1 MLKPKGFTLVE
12 MMIAIVILAVLLSA
26 AIPSFS
32 TFMKNRRVRT
42 ATEAV
47 LNGLGLARSEA
58 IRRNTHINFEL
69 QTDAS
74 WTLGCSTPVGDTNGD
89 GMSDC
94 PGIIQS
100 RPSAEGGAGAL
111 TRALTLEFNGYGQ
124 VLGLTENLTIPFTSA
139 QGACETSG
147 GNIRCL
153 RIVVS
158 PGGMIRSCDP
168 QTTVTQPG
176 SPKAC

>member
-1 MLKPKGFTLVE
+1 MLKTKGFTLVE

-32 TFMKNRRVRT
+32 TFLKNRKVRT
-42 ATEAV
+42 ATEAI

-58 IRRNTHINFEL
+58 IRRNTHITFAL
-69 QTDAS
+69 QTDTS
-74 WTLGCSTPVGDTNGD
+74 WTLGCTTPVGDINGD

-94 PGIIQS
+94 PSAIQS

-111 TRALTLEFNGYGQ
+111 ASAQTLEFNGYGQ
-124 VLGLTENLTIPFTSA
+124 LLGLTENVTIPVTST

-168 QTTVTQPG
+168 QTTLTQPG